1 MPQPRWSSELRGRPA
16 MAPCRAGGP
25 HAELRRLPR
34 SASDRVERQRLIA

>member
-25 HAELRRLPR
+25 QAELRRSRR
-34 SASDRVERQRLIA
+34 SAADRVERQRLIA